1 MTCQKCG
8 SDALIT
14 GVRLFD
20 RSGETGQ
27 IKTDLTVGLH
37 KDPHAVFFK
46 EEVSTPIYGRVCG
59 SCGYLELYATDPA
72 ELLAAAREVTGR

>member
-14 GVRLFD
+14 GVRVFD
-20 RSGETGQ
+20 RGHAN

-37 KDPHAVFFK
+37 KDPDAAIFK
-46 EEVSTPIYGRVCG
+46 EEVATPIYGRVCG
-59 SCGYLELYATDPA
+59 SCGYLELYATEPA
-72 ELLAAAREVTGR
+72 KLLAAAREMTGR

>member
-20 RSGETGQ
+20 RSGEAGMT
-27 IKTDLTVGLH
+27 KTDLTVGLY
-37 KDPHAVFFK
+37 KDPYAVIFK

-59 SCGYLELYATDPA
+59 SCGYLELYAADPA

>member
-14 GVRLFD
+14 GVRIFD
-20 RSGETGQ
+20 RSGAAGQ
-27 IKTDLTVGLH
+27 LQTDLTTGLY
-37 KDPHAVFFK
+37 KDPHAVIFK

-59 SCGYLELYATDPA
+59 SCGYLELYATEPA
-72 ELLAAAREVTGR
+72 KLLAAAREVTGR